1 MAQDYPPG
9 FQPHVEPEAQ
19 PRFPPPG
26 FVLTTSL
33 VPGIEVYAPDDPT
46 KQYPEV
52 MDFKCPRCGATTA
65 YSVDVGRLYCE
76 HCGYS
81 EAVEA
86 RQIGRSAEG
95 FEFRLDTLERVE
107 QGWGD
112 DRKEM
117 ACQRCGGV
125 ISLPAGT
132 LAYSCSF
139 CGSNKVLFR
148 EPMEDVLRPRYLIPF
163 KVSPQDCRERI
174 RRWLGSSW
182 VVPANL
188 RDLPVE
194 TFHPIYIPYWI
205 FSAKVDAAW
214 EAEVAHEKTVVYYVN
229 GERKEE
235 RQIEW
240 RHESGKVNQAF
251 DSLLVPGTTHLNM
264 TVLSRIDR
272 YDVSG
277 LVLYEPR
284 YLAGMQAQS
293 YDLPLDDA
301 WDAGRRVMRERVRQA
316 CLDRASSGQVRN
328 FTAALDFSDESW
340 RYALMPIYTSLYHFG
355 GQDYQVLINGQTG
368 SIAGPRPVDWQKVW
382 LVILMLIAPGL
393 LTGAFGLISAS
404 DGATGLGL
412 FLLVAGMVI
421 AFFIH
426 QHAQGVERA

>member
-1 MAQDYPPG
+1 
-9 FQPHVEPEAQ
+9 
-19 PRFPPPG
+19 PG

-174 RRWLGSSW
+174 
-182 VVPANL
+182 
-188 RDLPVE
+188 
-194 TFHPIYIPYWI
+194 
-205 FSAKVDAAW
+205 
-214 EAEVAHEKTVVYYVN
+214 
-229 GERKEE
+229 
-235 RQIEW
+235 
-240 RHESGKVNQAF
+240 
-251 DSLLVPGTTHLNM
+251 
-264 TVLSRIDR
+264 
-272 YDVSG
+272 
-277 LVLYEPR
+277 
-284 YLAGMQAQS
+284 
-293 YDLPLDDA
+293 
-301 WDAGRRVMRERVRQA
+301 
-316 CLDRASSGQVRN
+316 
-328 FTAALDFSDESW
+328 
-340 RYALMPIYTSLYHFG
+340 
-355 GQDYQVLINGQTG
+355 
-368 SIAGPRPVDWQKVW
+368 
-382 LVILMLIAPGL
+382 
-393 LTGAFGLISAS
+393 
-404 DGATGLGL
+404 
-412 FLLVAGMVI
+412 
-421 AFFIH
+421 
-426 QHAQGVERA
+426 